1 MSDQET
7 PGPNLRLM
15 KAVVVILGIAILVL
29 LGIVVVTI
37 IYRLGNPEDS
47 KTGEV
52 PAIEAP
58 VPGQSAVPVP
68 TGEPWQSVL
77 KLGADEEILSASTGG
92 GLITLLIEKDGQ
104 RRVVVLNARTG
115 QRIGN
120 IAPR

>member
-52 PAIEAP
+52 PAIESP
-58 VPGQSAVPVP
+58 VPGQAAVPVS
-68 TGEPWQSVL
+68 TGKPWQTVL
-77 KLGADEEILSASTGG
+77 KLRSDEEILSANSGG
-92 GLITLLIEKDGQ
+92 GVITVLIEKDGQ
-104 RRVVVLNARTG
+104 RRIVVLNARTG
-115 QRIGN
+115 QRVGD